1 MEIIHLQNNTKIN
14 YKIKKEVLQM
24 QKLILNGTISLLETP
39 SISNKQNKPN
49 YIITSLIDNSTKSV
63 TQILDTIFSSKNT
76 IDKLIEVKLVEYIT
90 GKEHKGFGKLI
101 IGRENYNTKVESYFV
116 GNFSFEKTLFE
127 LLDTNVELTLIDL
140 TDSIGDF
147 IIDTDITEDTHND
160 TIKAM

>member
-1 MEIIHLQNNTKIN
+1 
-14 YKIKKEVLQM
+14 M
-24 QKLILNGTISLLETP
+24 QKLILNGKISLSEIP

-49 YIITSLIDNSTKSV
+49 YIITSLIDNSIKSV

-116 GNFSFEKTLFE
+116 GNFSLEKTLFE

-140 TDSIGDF
+140 TDSIGEF
-147 IIDTDITEDTHND
+147 LDTTEEMTKHEDTKS
-160 TIKAM
+160 IVS

>member
-1 MEIIHLQNNTKIN
+1 
-14 YKIKKEVLQM
+14 M
-24 QKLILNGTISLLETP
+24 QKIILNGTISLSEIP

-63 TQILDTIFSSKNT
+63 TQILDTIFTSKNT

-116 GNFSFEKTLFE
+116 GSFSLEKTLFE

-147 IIDTDITEDTHND
+147 LDTTEEMTKHEDAKN
-160 TIKAM
+160 KVS

>member
-1 MEIIHLQNNTKIN
+1 
-14 YKIKKEVLQM
+14 M
-24 QKLILNGTISLLETP
+24 QQLILNGTISLSEIP

-63 TQILDTIFSSKNT
+63 TKILDTIFSSKNT
-76 IDKLIEVKLVEYIT
+76 IDKLIEIKLVEYIT

-116 GNFSFEKTLFE
+116 GSFSLEKTLFE

-140 TDSIGDF
+140 TDSIGEF
-147 IIDTDITEDTHND
+147 LDTTEEMTKHEDTKS
-160 TIKAM
+160 IVS

>member
-1 MEIIHLQNNTKIN
+1 
-14 YKIKKEVLQM
+14 M

>member
-1 MEIIHLQNNTKIN
+1 
-14 YKIKKEVLQM
+14 M
-24 QKLILNGTISLLETP
+24 QKLILNGTISLSEIP

-63 TQILDTIFSSKNT
+63 TQILDTIFYSKNT

-101 IGRENYNTKVESYFV
+101 IGRESYNTKVESYFV
-116 GNFSFEKTLFE
+116 GNFSLEKTLFE

-140 TDSIGDF
+140 TDSIGYF
-147 IIDTDITEDTHND
+147 LDTTEDLTQHED
-160 TIKAM
+160 TKSVVL

>member
-1 MEIIHLQNNTKIN
+1 
-14 YKIKKEVLQM
+14 M
-24 QKLILNGTISLLETP
+24 QKLILNGTISLLEIP

-49 YIITSLIDNSTKSV
+49 YTITSLIDNSTKSV

-101 IGRENYNTKVESYFV
+101 IGRESYNTKVESYFV
-116 GNFSFEKTLFE
+116 GNFSLEKTLFE

-147 IIDTDITEDTHND
+147 LDTTEEMIKHEDTKS
-160 TIKAM
+160 IVS

>member
-1 MEIIHLQNNTKIN
+1 
-14 YKIKKEVLQM
+14 M
-24 QKLILNGTISLLETP
+24 QKLILNGTISLSEIP

-63 TQILDTIFSSKNT
+63 TQILDTIFTSKNT

-101 IGRENYNTKVESYFV
+101 IGRESYNTKIESYFV
-116 GNFSFEKTLFE
+116 GNFSLEKTLFE

-147 IIDTDITEDTHND
+147 LDTTEEMTKHEDTKS
-160 TIKAM
+160 IVS

>member
-1 MEIIHLQNNTKIN
+1 
-14 YKIKKEVLQM
+14 M
-24 QKLILNGTISLLETP
+24 QKLILNGTISLSEIP

-63 TQILDTIFSSKNT
+63 TQILDTIFTSKNT

-101 IGRENYNTKVESYFV
+101 IGRESYNTKIESYFV
-116 GNFSFEKTLFE
+116 GNFSLEKTLFE

-140 TDSIGDF
+140 TGSICEFLDSEEM
-147 IIDTDITEDTHND
+147 TQHEDTK
-160 TIKAM
+160 ISIS

>member
-1 MEIIHLQNNTKIN
+1 
-14 YKIKKEVLQM
+14 M
-24 QKLILNGTISLLETP
+24 QKLILNGKISLSEIP

-63 TQILDTIFSSKNT
+63 TQILDTIFTSKNT

-101 IGRENYNTKVESYFV
+101 IGRESYNTKVESYFV
-116 GNFSFEKTLFE
+116 GNFSLEKTLFE

-140 TDSIGDF
+140 TNSIGEF
-147 IIDTDITEDTHND
+147 LDTTEEITKHEDTK
-160 TIKAM
+160 ISIS

>member
-1 MEIIHLQNNTKIN
+1 
-14 YKIKKEVLQM
+14 M
-24 QKLILNGTISLLETP
+24 QKLILNGKISLSEIP

-49 YIITSLIDNSTKSV
+49 YIITSLIDNSIKSV

>member
-1 MEIIHLQNNTKIN
+1 
-14 YKIKKEVLQM
+14 M
-24 QKLILNGTISLLETP
+24 QKLILNGTISLLEIP
-39 SISNKQNKPN
+39 FISNKPNKPN

-76 IDKLIEVKLVEYIT
+76 IDKLMEVKLVEYIT

-101 IGRENYNTKVESYFV
+101 IGRESYNTKVESYFV
-116 GNFSFEKTLFE
+116 GNFSLEKTLFE

-147 IIDTDITEDTHND
+147 LDTTEEMIKHEDTKS
-160 TIKAM
+160 IVS

>member
-1 MEIIHLQNNTKIN
+1 
-14 YKIKKEVLQM
+14 M
-24 QKLILNGTISLLETP
+24 QKLILNGTISLSEIP

-101 IGRENYNTKVESYFV
+101 IGRESYNTKVESYFV
-116 GNFSFEKTLFE
+116 GNFSLEKTLFE

-140 TDSIGDF
+140 TDSIGYF
-147 IIDTDITEDTHND
+147 LDTTEDLTQHED
-160 TIKAM
+160 TKSVVL

>member
-1 MEIIHLQNNTKIN
+1 
-14 YKIKKEVLQM
+14 M
-24 QKLILNGTISLLETP
+24 QKLILNGTISLSEIP
-39 SISNKQNKPN
+39 SISNKKNKPN

-63 TQILDTIFSSKNT
+63 TQILDTIFTSKNT

-101 IGRENYNTKVESYFV
+101 IGRESYNTKVESYFV
-116 GNFSFEKTLFE
+116 GNFSLEKTLFE

-147 IIDTDITEDTHND
+147 LDTTEEMTKHEDTKS
-160 TIKAM
+160 IVS

>member
-1 MEIIHLQNNTKIN
+1 
-14 YKIKKEVLQM
+14 M
-24 QKLILNGTISLLETP
+24 QKLILNGTISLSEIP

-49 YIITSLIDNSTKSV
+49 YIITSLIDNSTKSI
-63 TQILDTIFSSKNT
+63 TKILDTIFSSKNT

-116 GNFSFEKTLFE
+116 GSFSLEKTLFE

-147 IIDTDITEDTHND
+147 LDTTEEMTKHEDAKN
-160 TIKAM
+160 KVS

>member
-1 MEIIHLQNNTKIN
+1 
-14 YKIKKEVLQM
+14 M
-24 QKLILNGTISLLETP
+24 QKLILNGTISLSEIP

-63 TQILDTIFSSKNT
+63 TQILDTIFTSKNT
-76 IDKLIEVKLVEYIT
+76 IDKLIEVKLVGYIT

-116 GNFSFEKTLFE
+116 GSFSLEKTLFE
-127 LLDTNVELTLIDL
+127 LLDTNVEMTIVDL

-147 IIDTDITEDTHND
+147 LDTTEEMTKHEDTKS
-160 TIKAM
+160 IVS

>member
-1 MEIIHLQNNTKIN
+1 
-14 YKIKKEVLQM
+14 M
-24 QKLILNGTISLLETP
+24 QKIILNGTISLSEIP

-63 TQILDTIFSSKNT
+63 TQILDTIFTSKNT

-101 IGRENYNTKVESYFV
+101 IGRESYNTKVESYFV
-116 GNFSFEKTLFE
+116 GNFSLEKTLFE

-140 TDSIGDF
+140 TNSIGEF
-147 IIDTDITEDTHND
+147 LDTTEEITKHEDTK
-160 TIKAM
+160 ISIS

>member
-1 MEIIHLQNNTKIN
+1 
-14 YKIKKEVLQM
+14 M
-24 QKLILNGTISLLETP
+24 QKLILNGKISLSEIP

-49 YIITSLIDNSTKSV
+49 YIITSLIDNSIKSV

-116 GNFSFEKTLFE
+116 GNFSLEKKLFE
-127 LLDTNVELTLIDL
+127 LLDTNVEMTLIDL
-140 TDSIGDF
+140 TDSIGEF
-147 IIDTDITEDTHND
+147 LDTTEEMTKHEDTK
-160 TIKAM
+160 IIVS